1 MPICTAIWCSLKP
14 NLQKI
19 SVMEGNKIQLEEK
32 LVGLI
37 EGEFYVP
44 SYQRGY
50 RWDETQVRAL
60 LNDVYENK
68 DNPYCLQPI
77 VVRKDPQGRYELID
91 GQQRLT
97 TLYIIYK
104 FMTNRWPDYIDNVK
118 YSLVYETRG
127 ENEEFFNNIADESKA
142 NENIDF
148 FFIHKAYKTVEQW
161 FFEEREKKPLHVAGA
176 LTEYFDH
183 NVRIIWYELK
193 DGTEEDAIALF
204 TRLNIGRI
212 PLTNAELV
220 KALFLC
226 ESQTGKDGKALTA
239 DRRLEISLQWDTLE
253 RELNDADFW
262 YFLTKKNA
270 KEYPTKIELL
280 FDFIAQKKNGERD
293 QFFTFL
299 YFNDHKENLLKL
311 WDDIL
316 RYYYR
321 LKEWYKKDK
330 LYHKIGYLVASGT
343 STIDQLMALTKDMR
357 KSEMDNY
364 LDEEIRKSIACKK
377 PYGELTYDNDY
388 QAITNILL
396 LFNVVSLMSNGS
408 AARFPFKEFNNESWS
423 LEHIHAQHSLK
434 LNTQEKWRNWLKQ
447 HAASIASLRKSL
459 IDVQQQTEADRLLTD
474 IETAVA
480 DERLKDTT
488 FNELSDRIIGML
500 SMKGESSDYVHSLS
514 NMALLQKD
522 KNSEL
527 NNSLFDVKRRKI
539 TEMDAKGQYIPYCTK
554 MVFMKYYSS
563 EVQDSV
569 SFHFWGEADRVAY
582 ITKMNEILKPYLKEK
597 IDYGHE

>member
-1 MPICTAIWCSLKP
+1 
-14 NLQKI
+14 
-19 SVMEGNKIQLEEK
+19 MEGNKIQLEEK
-32 LVGLI
+32 LVGQI

-50 RWDETQVRAL
+50 RWDETQVNDL
-60 LNDVYENK
+60 LNDIYENGEK
-68 DNPYCLQPI
+68 PYCLQPI
-77 VVRKDPQGRYELID
+77 VVRKDEQGRYELID

-97 TLYIIYK
+97 TLYIIYQ
-104 FMTNRWPDYIDNVK
+104 FMKTIFPVVNVK
-118 YSLVYETRG
+118 YSLVYETRSENSDFFSDMG
-127 ENEEFFNNIADESKA
+127 NEEIA
-142 NENIDF
+142 NTNVDF
-148 FFIHKAYKTVEQW
+148 YFIHQAYKTVERW
-161 FFEEREKKPLHVAGA
+161 FSSKGTTQSIYIVTDFLK
-176 LTEYFDH
+176 YFDKY
-183 NVRIIWYELK
+183 VRIIWYEMK

-226 ESQTGKDGKALTA
+226 ESQTGKDRKVLTD

-253 RELNDADFW
+253 RELNDEDFW
-262 YFLTKKNA
+262 YFLTKKKA
-270 KEYPTKIELL
+270 KYYPTKIELL
-280 FDFIAQKKNGERD
+280 FDFIAQKGEGVRE

-299 YFNDHKENLLKL
+299 YFNDHKENLLTL

-388 QAITNILL
+388 QTITNILL

-408 AARFPFKEFNNESWS
+408 ATRFPFKEFNNESWS

-459 IDVQQQTEADRLLTD
+459 IDEQQQAEADRLLTD

-563 EVQDSV
+563 EVQDNV

-582 ITKMNEILKPYLKEK
+582 IAKMNEILKPYLKEK

>member
-1 MPICTAIWCSLKP
+1 MAKE
-14 NLQKI
+14 N
-19 SVMEGNKIQLEEK
+19 IQLEEK
-32 LVGLI
+32 LVGQI

-50 RWDETQVRAL
+50 RWGESEVKAL

-77 VVRKDPQGRYELID
+77 VVRKDQQGRYELID

-118 YSLVYETRG
+118 YSLVYETRE
-127 ENEEFFNNIADESKA
+127 ENEEFFNDITDEAKA
-142 NENIDF
+142 NDNIDF
-148 FFIHKAYKTVEQW
+148 YFIHKAYKTVEEW
-161 FFEEREKKPLHVAGA
+161 FFEERDKKPLHVAGA

-183 NVRIIWYELK
+183 NVRVIWYELK
-193 DGTEEDAIALF
+193 EGTEEDAIALF

-226 ESQTGKDGKALTA
+226 ESQTGKDGKKLTS

-253 RELNDADFW
+253 RELNDEDFW
-262 YFLTKKNA
+262 YFLTKKKS

-280 FDFIAQKKNGERD
+280 FDFMAQKGDGVSE

-299 YFNDHKENLLKL
+299 YFNDHKESLLKL

-321 LKEWYKKDK
+321 LKEWYKKDR

-343 STIDQLMALTKDMR
+343 STIDQLMTATKDMR
-357 KSEMDNY
+357 KSEMDKY
-364 LDEEIRKSIACKK
+364 LDDEIKRSIVCKK
-377 PYGELTYDNDY
+377 PYDELTYDNDY
-388 QAITNILL
+388 QTITNILL
-396 LFNVVSLMSNGS
+396 LFNIVSLMNNGS

-434 LNTQEKWRNWLKQ
+434 LNTQEKWRLWLNQ
-447 HAASIASLRKSL
+447 HAASVASLSKSL
-459 IDVQQQTEADRLLTD
+459 TDEQQQKEADSLLKD
-474 IETAVA
+474 IAAAVA
-480 DERLKDTT
+480 DEHLKDTT
-488 FNELSDRIIGML
+488 FNELSDRIVGML
-500 SMKGESSDYVHSLS
+500 SKKGESNEYIHSLS
-514 NMALLQKD
+514 NMALLQCSA
-522 KNSEL
+522 NSAL
-527 NNSLFDVKRRKI
+527 NNSLFDVKRRMI
-539 TEMDAKGQYIPYCTK
+539 TDMDAKGQYIPYCTK

-563 EVQDSV
+563 EMQDNV
-569 SFHFWGEADRVAY
+569 SFHFWGEGDRVAY
-582 ITKMNEILKPYLKEK
+582 IAKMNEILKPYLKEE
-597 IDYGHE
+597 IDYGNE